1 MHERINKLETEV
13 EKSQSI
19 LDLKEKALSYRDNV
33 LTSMNSLR
41 KVVDVLELKVDSKVW
56 PLPTYIDLLFGI

>member
-13 EKSQSI
+13 EKAQSI
-19 LDLKEKALSYRDNV
+19 LDIKEKALSYRDNV